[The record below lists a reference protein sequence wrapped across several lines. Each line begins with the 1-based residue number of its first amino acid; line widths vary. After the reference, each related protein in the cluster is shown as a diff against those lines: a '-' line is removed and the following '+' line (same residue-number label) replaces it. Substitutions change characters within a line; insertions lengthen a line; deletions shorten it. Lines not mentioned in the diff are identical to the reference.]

1 METTTTDSRPKRTG
15 TGSWVIAVAVAQ
27 AIAVAG
33 YLWIEHGRGAT
44 AQQPMR
50 AERVEGAAPPL
61 VLRRADGT
69 VFDLSELRGRSVL
82 LHFWA
87 SWCAP
92 CRVELPE
99 LLAVG
104 RELSAGHS
112 VSVVAAAVDDDW
124 QAIGRFFDGAVPSE
138 VVRVDDAVARQ
149 RYEVSTLP
157 DTYLIGADGAL
168 RLRFG
173 GARDWRRPD
182 AQALLAEWVGKR
194 DTR

>member
-1 METTTTDSRPKRTG
+1 MEATTTESLPKRAATG
-15 TGSWVIAVAVAQ
+15 PWVLALAFVQ

-33 YLWIEHGRGAT
+33 YLWIEHGRGGPVL
-44 AQQPMR
+44 QPMR
-50 AERVEGAAPPL
+50 AERVDGAAPPL

-69 VFDLSELRGRSVL
+69 AFDLNELRGRSVL

-104 RELSAGHS
+104 RELSTGYPI
-112 VSVVAAAVDDDW
+112 SVVAAAVDDDW
-124 QAIGRFFDGAVPSE
+124 PAIGRFFDGAVPAE
-138 VVRVDDAVARQ
+138 VVRVDDAAARR
-149 RYEVSTLP
+149 RYEGSALP
-157 DTYLIGADGAL
+157 DTYLIGPDGTL

-182 AQALLAEWVGKR
+182 AQALLAKWIGSAE
-194 DTR
+194 TQ